1 MNAMYETPA
10 IREILKT
17 AYAEDVFMPNGKAA
31 YLSQSIEL
39 ARRHIGN
46 EEGLSSEGIRLCKQ
60 AGTDASIS

>member
-17 AYAEDVFMPNGKAA
+17 AYAEDVFMPNGKVA
-31 YLSQSIEL
+31 YLSCSMEL
-39 ARRHIGN
+39 AKRNIGS
-46 EEGLSSEGIRLCKQ
+46 EEMPSSEGIRLCKP